1 MLRISER
8 AALAGRSEHAP
19 QPLGRREFGAR
30 GGWKPGSLGHG
41 AAGNSKRG
49 GALRPRTYA
58 GQYDEAET
66 LFLESLRLREKIYGG
81 KPHGDIGQSL
91 HNIGLL

>member
-1 MLRISER
+1 MLGAVSMR
-8 AALAGRSEHAP
+8 RS
-19 QPLGRREFGAR
+19 LWVG
-30 GGWKPGSLGHG
+30 GSLGHG
-41 AAGNSKRG
+41 AAGNFQKRRC
-49 GALRPRTYA
+49 AAATHCA